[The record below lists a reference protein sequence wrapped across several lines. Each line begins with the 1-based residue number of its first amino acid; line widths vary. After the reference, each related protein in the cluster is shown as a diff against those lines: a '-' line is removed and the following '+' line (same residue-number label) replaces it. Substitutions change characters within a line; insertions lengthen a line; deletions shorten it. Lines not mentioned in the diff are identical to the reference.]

1 MAPESTTSAKTRVF
15 LIDDHP
21 GMRRGI
27 TACIAEE
34 PDLVVCGQ
42 AGNAAEAMQ
51 GIARTKPDVILT
63 DISLPGRD
71 GLDLIKEVRAREPH
85 ALVLVLSMHDES
97 LYAERA
103 LRAGARGY
111 VMKSAPTDELMD
123 AIRRVRAGEVAIGR
137 RVVGAIAAKV
147 AGNPRVASLSLV
159 DCLSDRELEV
169 FRLLGQGMPRRDI
182 AEQLG
187 LSVKTVETHRAN
199 IREKLGVRS
208 AAALRQQAGEFL
220 RDEAVGP

>member
-27 TACIAEE
+27 SACIAEE

-42 AGNAAEAMQ
+42 AGNAAEALL

-71 GLDLIKEVRAREPH
+71 GLDLIKEIRAREPH

-137 RVVGAIAAKV
+137 CVVGAIAAKV
-147 AGNPRVASLSLV
+147 ARNPRVASLSPV

-208 AAALRQQAGEFL
+208 ASALRQQAGEFL